1 MRSNFAT
8 LKSLTLP
15 AGSSSGARIVL
26 DGTTGIISIYDSHDH
41 LIVQIDSTDGIQ
53 LFDPDHIGAAL
64 LSLSTESTE
73 EVTAASVRAYESEVL
88 SASNHNYDSLALRS
102 PESGFGYLQLLLAA
116 ARTGSATPMLQLD
129 TNSLDSSLRGDID
142 LTGRSAFPHSRVI
155 AYEYREGENNGAGV
169 APTVGKVMCRGLI
182 GHDKLTSNTSFTT
195 VQDTALTAQIE
206 VLAGHYT
213 RVEAY
218 FPRWAST
225 VVGDRMRMTITDFA
239 NTAITSVDPL
249 PCQTA
254 NVAMGPIY
262 AMRVMS
268 SSDLPLDTG
277 IHTVKVRVERIGGT
291 GTCTVVGAAASPG
304 ILAITDVGTLV

>member
-1 MRSNFAT
+1 MQSQLAALR
-8 LKSLTLP
+8 SLTLP
-15 AGSSSGARIVL
+15 YGGTSGARIVL
-26 DGTTGIISIYDSHDH
+26 DGVTGTIIIYDSHGH
-41 LIVQIDSTDGIQ
+41 IIVQIDPTSGIQ
-53 LFDPDHIGAAL
+53 LFDPDHTGSSL
-64 LSLSTESTE
+64 LSLSTESAE
-73 EVTAASVRAYESEVL
+73 EIAAASIRAYESEVFN
-88 SASNHNYDSLALRS
+88 AANHNFDSLALRS

-116 ARTGSATPMLQLD
+116 ARTASAAPMIQFD
-129 TNSLDSSLRGDID
+129 TNNLDPTQRGDID

-182 GHDKLTSNTSFTT
+182 GHDKRESNTSFTT
-195 VQDTALTAQIE
+195 PQDTSLSAQIE

-291 GTCTVVGAAASPG
+291 GTCTVVGAVGSPA
-304 ILAITDVGTLV
+304 ILAITDVGTLT